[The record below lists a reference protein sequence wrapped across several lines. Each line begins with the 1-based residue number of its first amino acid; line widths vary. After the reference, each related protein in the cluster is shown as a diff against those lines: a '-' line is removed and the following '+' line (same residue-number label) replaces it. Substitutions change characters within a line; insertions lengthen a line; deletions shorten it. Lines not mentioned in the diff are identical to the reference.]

1 MQKVSRSEKLRDA
14 SVTCKYKTYTFVLCR
29 YTFSIYLVEF
39 SHQPVLRT
47 TSVHNELKQQCD
59 GAGEYLKN
67 EKLRVAWYG
76 LGNTRARRTL
86 KRAPKMYVC
95 THTYVC

>member
-59 GAGEYLKN
+59 GAGEHLKN
-67 EKLRVAWYG
+67 ENYELHAKS
-76 LGNTRARRTL
+76 NKIFTT
-86 KRAPKMYVC
+86 MEE
-95 THTYVC
+95 T